1 MAHHHNTSVNLDEK
15 FVFSSEIKKKLFI
28 LIGVGVILVIIG
40 IFLAKY
46 QEEHGHHSEHSSAET
61 TLVVDAHAS
70 VAHTTE
76 DVSAHGEAVAEDKA
90 EAHATDGE
98 EVHAGHGAE
107 VHAEGAEH
115 HKPIW
120 ALRLIKDLWQN
131 NIFFAGIAVMGVFFV
146 AFNYVA
152 WAGWS
157 AGLKRVPSAFGNYL
171 WVAAPLTILLFV
183 VFGHD
188 IFHWTHEDLYIVGS
202 EHYDELLA
210 GKRAFLNTPGF
221 IIRTMI
227 YFGLWILCW
236 TKLRS
241 YAKNEDLD
249 GDTKWWH
256 KSTITSSFFLIV
268 FGITSSM
275 AAWDWAMSIDPH
287 FFSTMFGWY
296 VFASWF
302 ITALA
307 FITLIVVVLKDNGYL
322 SIINEN
328 HLHDLGKF
336 IFAFSIFW
344 TYIWFEQF
352 LLIYYANIPE
362 EVGYFVQRLKTDAYT
377 PIFFLTLFLN
387 FFFPFLVLMTRG
399 SKRLGIM
406 LKIVCVVVILGH
418 WFDFY
423 MMTTPPILGQH
434 GGLDGIFFFMELGLG
449 MIFLGVFL
457 FMFLTALSKLNLIA
471 KNHPM
476 IQESIHHDV
485 F

>member
-1 MAHHHNTSVNLDEK
+1 MTHHHNTSVNLDEK

-28 LIGVGVILVIIG
+28 LIGIGIILTIIG

-46 QEEHGHHSEHSSAET
+46 QEDHAH
-61 TLVVDAHAS
+61 VD
-70 VAHTTE
+70 HTTKVADTHGGSYDTDHKE
-76 DVSAHGEAVAEDKA
+76 ASNGHLEHAKDKTSTGVSKTNTHES
-90 EAHATDGE
+90 
-98 EVHAGHGAE
+98 EVHGTE
-107 VHAEGAEH
+107 VHHGGHES
-115 HKPIW
+115 KPVW
-120 ALRLIKDLWQN
+120 ALRLIKNLWLN

-157 AGLKRVPSAFGNYL
+157 AGIQRIPSAFGNYL
-171 WVAAPLTILLFV
+171 WVAAPLTIVLFV

-188 IFHWTHEDLYIVGS
+188 LFHWTHEDLYIKGNKD
-202 EHYDELLA
+202 YDELLV
-210 GKRAFLNTPGF
+210 GKSAFLNTPFF
-221 IIRTMI
+221 IIRTII
-227 YFGLWILCW
+227 YFGLWLFSW
-236 TKLRS
+236 TTLRK
-241 YAKNEDLD
+241 YQKNEDLSP
-249 GDTKWWH
+249 DTKWWH
-256 KSTITSSFFLIV
+256 KSVVTSAFFLIF

-275 AAWDWAMSIDPH
+275 SAWDWAMSMDPH

-302 ITALA
+302 VTALA
-307 FITLIVVVLKDNGYL
+307 FITLIVVILKDNGYL

-328 HLHDLGKF
+328 HLHDLGKLT
-336 IFAFSIFW
+336 FAFSIFW

-362 EVGYFVQRLKTDAYT
+362 EVGYFVQRLKSDAYT

-399 SKRLGIM
+399 AKRLGIM

-423 MMTTPPILGQH
+423 MMTTPPVLGQH
-434 GGLDGIFFFMELGLG
+434 GGLDGIFMFMELGLG
-449 MIFLGVFL
+449 MIFIGIFL
-457 FMFLTALSKLNLIA
+457 FMFFTALSKLNLIP

-476 IQESIHHDV
+476 IQESVHHDV

>member
-15 FVFSSEIKKKLFI
+15 FVFSAEIKKKLFM
-28 LIGVGVILVIIG
+28 LIGAGVILVIIG
-40 IFLAKY
+40 IFLAMNS
-46 QEEHGHHSEHSSAET
+46 GHHAEHADATSAVLVADAHSS
-61 TLVVDAHAS
+61 DAHA
-70 VAHTTE
+70 AE
-76 DVSAHGEAVAEDKA
+76 APAHGEAHGS
-90 EAHATDGE
+90 EAHA
-98 EVHAGHGAE
+98 
-107 VHAEGAEH
+107 AEGH
-115 HKPIW
+115 HGGHDAKPTW

-131 NIFFAGIAVMGVFFV
+131 NIFFAGISIMGVFFL

-157 AGLKRVPSAFGNYL
+157 AGIKRIPSAFGNYL
-171 WVAAPLTILLFV
+171 WVAFPLTLVLFIF
-183 VFGHD
+183 FGHD
-188 IFHWTHEDLYIVGS
+188 LFHWTHASLYDPS
-202 EHYDELLA
+202 SPDYDELLV
-210 GKRAFLNTPGF
+210 GKSAFLNTPFF
-221 IIRTMI
+221 IGRTVV
-227 YFGLWILCW
+227 YFALWLLCW
-236 TKLRS
+236 STLRK

-249 GDTKWWH
+249 GDVKWWH
-256 KSTITSSFFLIV
+256 KSVVTSAFFLII
-268 FGITSSM
+268 FGVTSSM
-275 AAWDWAMSIDPH
+275 SAWDWAMSMDPH

-302 ITALA
+302 VTALA
-307 FITLIVVVLKDNGYL
+307 FITLIVVILKDNGYL
-322 SIINEN
+322 AIVNEN

-399 SKRLGIM
+399 AKRLSIM

-423 MMTTPPILGQH
+423 MITTPPVLNQE
-434 GGLDGIFFFMELGLG
+434 GGLDGIFLFMELGLG
-449 MIFLGVFL
+449 MIFVGVFL
-457 FMFLTALSKLNLIA
+457 FMVLTALAKLNLIA
-471 KNHPM
+471 KHHPM
-476 IQESIHHDV
+476 IQESVHHDV

>member
-28 LIGVGVILVIIG
+28 LIGVGVILTIIG
-40 IFLAKY
+40 VFLAKY
-46 QEEHGHHSEHSSAET
+46 QEDHAHAEHASVTT
-61 TLVVDAHAS
+61 TLVADAHAAES
-70 VAHTTE
+70 HTSDAHTPEATSAHA
-76 DVSAHGEAVAEDKA
+76 DAHGEAV
-90 EAHATDGE
+90 
-98 EVHAGHGAE
+98 
-107 VHAEGAEH
+107 HAEHGGEH
-115 HKPIW
+115 GHAKPTW
-120 ALRLIKDLWQN
+120 ALRLIKNLWQN
-131 NIFFAGIAVMGVFFV
+131 NIFFAGIAAMGIFFV

-157 AGLKRVPSAFGNYL
+157 AGVQRIPSAFGNYL
-171 WVAAPLTILLFV
+171 WVAAPLTVVLFV
-183 VFGHD
+183 AFGHD
-188 IFHWTHEDLYIVGS
+188 LFHWTHEYLYVEGT
-202 EHYDELLA
+202 EAYDELLA
-210 GKRAFLNTPGF
+210 GKQAFLNTPFF
-221 IIRTMI
+221 IVRTVI
-227 YFGLWILCW
+227 YFALWLFSW
-236 TKLRS
+236 TTLRK
-241 YAKNEDLD
+241 YQKNEDID
-249 GDTKWWH
+249 ADVKWWH
-256 KSTITSSFFLIV
+256 KSVVTSAFFLIF
-268 FGITSSM
+268 FGVTSSM
-275 AAWDWAMSIDPH
+275 CAWDWAMSMDPH

-302 ITALA
+302 VSALA
-307 FITLIVVVLKDNGYL
+307 FITLIIVILKDNGYL

-336 IFAFSIFW
+336 VFAFSIFW

-362 EVGYFVQRLKTDAYT
+362 EVGYFVQRLKSDAYT

-423 MMTTPPILGQH
+423 MITTPPVLGQH
-434 GGLDGIFFFMELGLG
+434 GGLDGIFLFMELGLG
-449 MIFLGVFL
+449 MVFVGVFL
-457 FMFLTALSKLNLIA
+457 FMVLTALSKLNLIA

-476 IQESIHHDV
+476 IEESVHHDV

>member
-15 FVFSSEIKKKLFI
+15 FVFSSEIKKKLFM
-28 LIGVGVILVIIG
+28 LIGAGVILVIIG
-40 IFLAKY
+40 IFLAMNS
-46 QEEHGHHSEHSSAET
+46 GHHGAEHADAATS
-61 TLVVDAHAS
+61 TLTADAHAS
-70 VAHTTE
+70 
-76 DVSAHGEAVAEDKA
+76 DAHGA
-90 EAHATDGE
+90 AHAATE
-98 EVHAGHGAE
+98 AAHAGHGDA
-107 VHAEGAEH
+107 HAEGHGGHGE
-115 HKPIW
+115 KPTW

-131 NIFFAGIAVMGVFFV
+131 NIFFAGIAAMGIFFV

-157 AGLKRVPSAFGNYL
+157 AAVQRIPSAFGNYL
-171 WVAAPLTILLFV
+171 WVAAPLTVVLFV
-183 VFGHD
+183 AFGHD
-188 IFHWTHEDLYIVGS
+188 LFHWTHESLYDPKS
-202 EHYDELLA
+202 ADYDELLD
-210 GKRAFLNTPGF
+210 GKKAFLNVPFF
-221 IIRTMI
+221 IGRTI
-227 YFGLWILCW
+227 VYFALWLFSW
-236 TKLRS
+236 STLRK
-241 YAKNEDLD
+241 YQKNEDIAAD
-249 GDTKWWH
+249 VKWWH
-256 KSTITSSFFLIV
+256 KSTVTSAFFLIF
-268 FGITSSM
+268 FGVTSSM
-275 AAWDWAMSIDPH
+275 CAWDWAMSMDPH

-302 ITALA
+302 VTALA
-307 FITLIVVVLKDNGYL
+307 FVTLIIVVLKENGYL
-322 SIINEN
+322 AIVNEN

-344 TYIWFEQF
+344 TYVWFEQF

-423 MMTTPPILGQH
+423 MITTPPVLKQE
-434 GGLDGIFFFMELGLG
+434 GGLDGIFLFMELGLG
-449 MIFLGVFL
+449 MIFVGVFL
-457 FMFLTALSKLNLIA
+457 FMVLTALAKLNLIA
-471 KNHPM
+471 KHHPM
-476 IQESIHHDV
+476 IEESIHHDV

>member
-28 LIGVGVILVIIG
+28 LVGVGVILTIIG
-40 IFLAKY
+40 VFLAKY
-46 QEEHGHHSEHSSAET
+46 QEDHPHGAAHESADK
-61 TLVVDAHAS
+61 TLVVDAHAADS
-70 VAHTTE
+70 HTS
-76 DVSAHGEAVAEDKA
+76 D
-90 EAHATDGE
+90 AHATE
-98 EVHAGHGAE
+98 APAHAEAGHGAE
-107 VHAEGAEH
+107 AHAEHSAEH
-115 HKPIW
+115 HSKPIW
-120 ALRLIKDLWQN
+120 ALRLIKNLWLN

-157 AGLKRVPSAFGNYL
+157 AGIQRIPSAFGNYL
-171 WVAAPLTILLFV
+171 WVAAPLTIVLFV

-188 IFHWTHEDLYIVGS
+188 LFHWTHENLYDLNDK
-202 EHYDELLA
+202 ENYDELLV
-210 GKRAFLNTPGF
+210 GKAAFLNVPFF
-221 IIRTMI
+221 IIRTII
-227 YFGLWILCW
+227 YFGLWLFSW
-236 TKLRS
+236 TTLRK
-241 YAKNEDLD
+241 YQMNEDLAP
-249 GDTKWWH
+249 DTKWWH
-256 KSTITSSFFLIV
+256 KSVVTSAFFLIF

-275 AAWDWAMSIDPH
+275 SAWDWAMSMDPH

-302 ITALA
+302 VTALA
-307 FITLIVVVLKDNGYL
+307 FITLIVVILKENGYL

-328 HLHDLGKF
+328 HLHDLGKLT
-336 IFAFSIFW
+336 FAFSIFW

-362 EVGYFVQRLKTDAYT
+362 EVGYFVQRLKSDAYT

-399 SKRLGIM
+399 AKRLGIM

-423 MMTTPPILGQH
+423 MMTTPPVLGQH
-434 GGLDGIFFFMELGLG
+434 GGLDGIFIFMELGLG
-449 MIFLGVFL
+449 MVFIGIFL
-457 FMFLTALSKLNLIA
+457 FMFFKPFQSLDRIYVRS
-471 KNHPM
+471 
-476 IQESIHHDV
+476 
-485 F
+485 

>member
-15 FVFSSEIKKKLFI
+15 FVFSAEIKKKLFL
-28 LIGVGVILVIIG
+28 LIGAGVILVLIG
-40 IFLAKY
+40 IFLARY
-46 QEEHGHHSEHSSAET
+46 SENHSGHHADAASTSLMTA
-61 TLVVDAHAS
+61 DAHAS
-70 VAHTTE
+70 
-76 DVSAHGEAVAEDKA
+76 D
-90 EAHATDGE
+90 AHATHGDA
-98 EVHAGHGAE
+98 HAAGHGE
-107 VHAEGAEH
+107 HAEGGHGE

-157 AGLKRVPSAFGNYL
+157 AGIQRIPSAFGNYL
-171 WVAAPLTILLFV
+171 WVAAPLTLVLFG

-188 IFHWTHEDLYIVGS
+188 LFHWTHEDLYIKGT
-202 EHYDELLA
+202 EHYDELLD
-210 GKRAFLNTPGF
+210 GKKAFLNTPFF
-221 IIRTMI
+221 IVRIII
-227 YFGLWILCW
+227 YFGLWLFSW
-236 TKLRS
+236 TTLRK
-241 YAKNEDLD
+241 YQKNEDIAAD
-249 GDTKWWH
+249 AKWWH
-256 KSTITSSFFLIV
+256 KSVVTSAFFLIF
-268 FGITSSM
+268 FGVTSSM
-275 AAWDWAMSIDPH
+275 CAWDWAMSMDPH

-302 ITALA
+302 VSALA
-307 FITLIVVVLKDNGYL
+307 FITLIVIILKDNGYL
-322 SIINEN
+322 AIINEN

-344 TYIWFEQF
+344 TYVWFEQF

-399 SKRLGIM
+399 AKRLSIM

-423 MMTTPPILGQH
+423 MITTPPVLNQA
-434 GGLDGIFFFMELGLG
+434 GGLDGIFLFMELGLG
-449 MIFLGVFL
+449 MIFVGVFL
-457 FMFLTALSKLNLIA
+457 FMVLTALAKLNLIA

-476 IQESIHHDV
+476 IQESVHHDV

>member
-28 LIGVGVILVIIG
+28 LIGVGVILTIIG
-40 IFLAKY
+40 VFLAKY
-46 QEEHGHHSEHSSAET
+46 QEDHKHGAE
-61 TLVVDAHAS
+61 HAS
-70 VAHTTE
+70 
-76 DVSAHGEAVAEDKA
+76 AVAASLVAEHEA
-90 EAHATDGE
+90 GHATEAHAHSDAAAHGHGE
-98 EVHAGHGAE
+98 EAHAEHGA
-107 VHAEGAEH
+107 H
-115 HKPIW
+115 HDSKPVW

-131 NIFFAGIAVMGVFFV
+131 NIFFAGIAAMGIFFV

-157 AGLKRVPSAFGNYL
+157 AGVQRIPSAFGNYL
-171 WVAAPLTILLFV
+171 WVAGPLTIILFLA
-183 VFGHD
+183 FGHD
-188 IFHWTHEDLYIVGS
+188 LFHWTHENLYDPTDK
-202 EHYDELLA
+202 EHYDELLD
-210 GKRAFLNTPGF
+210 GKKAFLNTPFF
-221 IIRTMI
+221 IVRTII
-227 YFGLWILCW
+227 YFGLWLFSW
-236 TKLRS
+236 TTLRK
-241 YAKNEDLD
+241 YQKNEDLAA
-249 GDTKWWH
+249 DTKWWH
-256 KSTITSSFFLIV
+256 KSVVTSAFFLIF
-268 FGITSSM
+268 FGVTSSM
-275 AAWDWAMSIDPH
+275 SAWDWAMSMDPH

-302 ITALA
+302 VTALA
-307 FITLIVVVLKDNGYL
+307 FITLIIVILKDNGYL

-362 EVGYFVQRLKTDAYT
+362 EVGYFVQRLKSDAYT

-399 SKRLGIM
+399 AKRLSIM

-418 WFDFY
+418 WFDFF
-423 MMTTPPILGQH
+423 MITTPPVLGQN
-434 GGLDGIFFFMELGLG
+434 GGLDGIFLFLELGLG
-449 MIFLGVFL
+449 MVFVGVFL
-457 FMFLTALSKLNLIA
+457 FMVLTALAKLNLIA

-476 IQESIHHDV
+476 IEESVHHDV

>member
-28 LIGVGVILVIIG
+28 LIGVGVLLVIIG
-40 IFLAKY
+40 VFLAKY
-46 QEEHGHHSEHSSAET
+46 QEEHPHTEHSGIST
-61 TLVVDAHAS
+61 TLVVGTHATDSHTSEAHAS
-70 VAHTTE
+70 ETSE
-76 DVSAHGEAVAEDKA
+76 HGHSDAASV
-90 EAHATDGE
+90 HGE
-98 EVHAGHGAE
+98 EVA
-107 VHAEGAEH
+107 HAEHGGEH
-115 HKPIW
+115 HSKPIW

-157 AGLKRVPSAFGNYL
+157 AGIQRIPSAFGNYL

-188 IFHWTHEDLYIVGS
+188 LFHWTHEDLYNPNDK
-202 EHYDELLA
+202 EHYDELLV
-210 GKRAFLNTPGF
+210 GKSAFLNTPF
-221 IIRTMI
+221 FLIRTAI
-227 YFGLWILCW
+227 YFGLWLFSW
-236 TKLRS
+236 TTLRK
-241 YAKNEDLD
+241 YQKNEDIAA
-249 GDTKWWH
+249 DTKWWH
-256 KSTITSSFFLIV
+256 KSVVTSAFFLIF

-275 AAWDWAMSIDPH
+275 SAWDWAMSMDPH

-302 ITALA
+302 VTALA
-307 FITLIVVVLKDNGYL
+307 FITLIVVILKDNGYL

-362 EVGYFVQRLKTDAYT
+362 EVGYFVQRLKSDAYT

-423 MMTTPPILGQH
+423 MITTPPILGKH
-434 GGLDGIFFFMELGLG
+434 GGLDGIFLFMELGLG
-449 MIFLGVFL
+449 MVFVGVFL

-476 IQESIHHDV
+476 IQESVHHDV

>member
-15 FVFSSEIKKKLFI
+15 FVFSAEIKKKLFI

-40 IFLAKY
+40 VFLAMY
-46 QEEHGHHSEHSSAET
+46 QENHAHGGHGE
-61 TLVVDAHAS
+61 HAS
-70 VAHTTE
+70 VTT
-76 DVSAHGEAVAEDKA
+76 SLVAD
-90 EAHATDGE
+90 AHATDAHAAEAPHGDAHAHAE
-98 EVHAGHGAE
+98 AGHEAHGDHGA
-107 VHAEGAEH
+107 
-115 HKPIW
+115 HKPTW

-157 AGLKRVPSAFGNYL
+157 AGIQRIPSAFGNYL
-171 WVAAPLTILLFV
+171 WVAAPLTIVLFV

-188 IFHWTHEDLYIVGS
+188 LFHWTHEDLYDKTS
-202 EHYDELLA
+202 AHYDPLLD
-210 GKRAFLNTPGF
+210 GKKAFLNTPF
-221 IIRTMI
+221 FLARTVI
-227 YFGLWILCW
+227 YFALWLFSW
-236 TKLRS
+236 TTLRK
-241 YAKNEDLD
+241 YQKNEDLSP
-249 GDTKWWH
+249 DTKWWH
-256 KSTITSSFFLIV
+256 KSVVTSAFFLIF
-268 FGITSSM
+268 FGVTSSM
-275 AAWDWAMSIDPH
+275 SAWDWAMSMDPH

-302 ITALA
+302 VSALA
-307 FITLIVVVLKDNGYL
+307 FITLIVVLLKDNGYL

-336 IFAFSIFW
+336 VFAFSIFW

-399 SKRLGIM
+399 SKRMGIM

-423 MMTTPPILGQH
+423 MITTPPVLNQS
-434 GGLDGIFFFMELGLG
+434 GGLDGIFLFMELGLA
-449 MIFLGVFL
+449 MVFVGVFL
-457 FMFLTALSKLNLIA
+457 FMVLTALSRLQLIP

-476 IQESIHHDV
+476 IEESVHHDV

>member
-15 FVFSSEIKKKLFI
+15 FVFSAEIKKKLFL
-28 LIGVGVILVIIG
+28 LIGAGVILVIIG

-46 QEEHGHHSEHSSAET
+46 QEDH
-61 TLVVDAHAS
+61 AHADHGS
-70 VAHTTE
+70 A
-76 DVSAHGEAVAEDKA
+76 AHGASYATDHKPASGGHLEDSHDKTRTAAHETEAHGTAEVHGA
-90 EAHATDGE
+90 EAHHGG
-98 EVHAGHGAE
+98 HAS
-107 VHAEGAEH
+107 
-115 HKPIW
+115 KPIW

-157 AGLKRVPSAFGNYL
+157 AGIQRIPSAFGNYL
-171 WVAAPLTILLFV
+171 WVAAPLTVGLFI

-188 IFHWTHEDLYIVGS
+188 LFHWTHEDLYVEGS

-210 GKRAFLNTPGF
+210 GKKAFLNTPF
-221 IIRTMI
+221 FLSRTVI
-227 YFGLWILCW
+227 YFALWLFSW
-236 TKLRS
+236 TTLRK
-241 YAKNEDLD
+241 YQKNEDLAP
-249 GDTKWWH
+249 DTKWWH
-256 KSTITSSFFLIV
+256 KSVVTSAFFLIF
-268 FGITSSM
+268 FGVTSSTS
-275 AAWDWAMSIDPH
+275 AWDWAMSMDPH

-302 ITALA
+302 VSALA
-307 FITLIVVVLKDNGYL
+307 FVTLIVIILKENGYL

-336 IFAFSIFW
+336 VFAFSIFW
-344 TYIWFEQF
+344 TYVWFEQF

-399 SKRLGIM
+399 SKRMGIM

-423 MMTTPPILGQH
+423 MITTPPVLNQA
-434 GGLDGIFFFMELGLG
+434 GGLDGIFLFMELGLA
-449 MIFLGVFL
+449 MIFVGVFL
-457 FMFLTALSKLNLIA
+457 FMVLTALSKLQLIP

-476 IQESIHHDV
+476 IEESVHHDV

>member
-28 LIGVGVILVIIG
+28 LIGVGVILTIIG
-40 IFLAKY
+40 VFLAKY
-46 QEEHGHHSEHSSAET
+46 QEDHKHGAE
-61 TLVVDAHAS
+61 HAS
-70 VAHTTE
+70 AVAASLVAEHTPE
-76 DVSAHGEAVAEDKA
+76 APAHGEAVDAHGSEAHGVDAHGSEAHGA
-90 EAHATDGE
+90 EAHEG
-98 EVHAGHGAE
+98 GHE
-107 VHAEGAEH
+107 STPV
-115 HKPIW
+115 W
-120 ALRLIKDLWQN
+120 AKRLIKDLWQN
-131 NIFFAGIAVMGVFFV
+131 NIFFAGIAAMGIFFV

-157 AGLKRVPSAFGNYL
+157 AGIQRIPSAFGNYL

-183 VFGHD
+183 VFKHD
-188 IFHWTHEDLYIVGS
+188 LFHWTHEDLYIKGS
-202 EHYDELLA
+202 AHYDELLV
-210 GKRAFLNTPGF
+210 GKRAFLDDNFF
-221 IIRTMI
+221 IGRTVV
-227 YFGLWILCW
+227 YFGLWLFSW
-236 TKLRS
+236 TTLRK
-241 YAKNEDLD
+241 YQKNEDLAP
-249 GDTKWWH
+249 DTKWWH
-256 KSTITSSFFLIV
+256 KSVVTSAFFLIF
-268 FGITSSM
+268 FGVTSSM
-275 AAWDWAMSIDPH
+275 SAWDWAMSMDPH

-302 ITALA
+302 VTALA
-307 FITLIVVVLKDNGYL
+307 FITLIVIILKDNGYL

-362 EVGYFVQRLKTDAYT
+362 EVGYFVQRLKSDAYT
-377 PIFFLTLFLN
+377 PLFFLTLFLN

-399 SKRLGIM
+399 AKRLSIM

-423 MMTTPPILGQH
+423 MITTPPVLGQD
-434 GGLDGIFFFMELGLG
+434 GGLDGIFLFLELGLG
-449 MIFLGVFL
+449 MVFVGVFL
-457 FMFLTALSKLNLIA
+457 FMVLTALAKLNLIA

-476 IQESIHHDV
+476 IEESVHHDV

>member
-28 LIGVGVILVIIG
+28 LIGVGVILTIIG
-40 IFLAKY
+40 VFLAKY
-46 QEEHGHHSEHSSAET
+46 QEDHAHAEHHAQAVATS
-61 TLVVDAHAS
+61 LVADAHADAHATEAPVHGEVDAHGS
-70 VAHTTE
+70 E
-76 DVSAHGEAVAEDKA
+76 AHGAEAHGTEAHGA
-90 EAHATDGE
+90 EAHAEG
-98 EVHAGHGAE
+98 GHHE
-107 VHAEGAEH
+107 
-115 HKPIW
+115 KPVW
-120 ALRLIKDLWQN
+120 AKRLIKDLWQN
-131 NIFFAGIAVMGVFFV
+131 NIFFAGIAAMGIFFV

-157 AGLKRVPSAFGNYL
+157 AGIQRIPSAFGNYL
-171 WVAAPLTILLFV
+171 WVAAPLTLVLFI

-188 IFHWTHEDLYIVGS
+188 LFHWTHDYLYNPKDPR
-202 EHYDELLA
+202 YDELLD
-210 GKRAFLNTPGF
+210 GKSAFLNNGF
-221 IIRTMI
+221 FIGRTVV
-227 YFGLWILCW
+227 YFGLWLFSW
-236 TKLRS
+236 TTLRK
-241 YAKNEDLD
+241 YQKNEDIAAD
-249 GDTKWWH
+249 AKWWH
-256 KSTITSSFFLIV
+256 KSVVTSAFFLIF
-268 FGITSSM
+268 FGVTSSM
-275 AAWDWAMSIDPH
+275 SAWDWAMSMDPH

-302 ITALA
+302 VTALA

-344 TYIWFEQF
+344 TYVWFEQF

-377 PIFFLTLFLN
+377 PMFFLTLFLN

-423 MMTTPPILGQH
+423 MITTPPVLGQN
-434 GGLDGIFFFMELGLG
+434 GGLDGIFLFLELGLG
-449 MIFLGVFL
+449 MIFVGVFL
-457 FMFLTALSKLNLIA
+457 FMVLTALAKLNLIA

-476 IQESIHHDV
+476 IQESVHHDV

>member
-28 LIGVGVILVIIG
+28 LIGAGVILLIIG
-40 IFLAKY
+40 IFLA
-46 QEEHGHHSEHSSAET
+46 QNVGNHTEHADALST
-61 TLVVDAHAS
+61 TLV
-70 VAHTTE
+70 
-76 DVSAHGEAVAEDKA
+76 A
-90 EAHATDGE
+90 EAHEA
-98 EVHAGHGAE
+98 HGDAAHAE
-107 VHAEGAEH
+107 VHADAAAGDHAEAGAN
-115 HKPIW
+115 HKPTW
-120 ALRLIKDLWQN
+120 LLRLIKNLWHN

-157 AGLKRVPSAFGNYL
+157 AGIKRVPSAFGNYL
-171 WVAAPLTILLFV
+171 WVAAPLTLVLFI

-188 IFHWTHEDLYIVGS
+188 LFHWTHEYLYDPTDAR
-202 EHYDELLA
+202 YDELLV
-210 GKRAFLNTPGF
+210 GKEAFLNTTFF
-221 IIRTMI
+221 IIRTAI

-236 TKLRS
+236 TQLRK
-241 YAKNEDLD
+241 YAKNEDID
-249 GDTKWWH
+249 ADVKWWH
-256 KSTITSSFFLIV
+256 KSVVTSAFFLIIFAV
-268 FGITSSM
+268 TSSM
-275 AAWDWAMSIDPH
+275 CAWDWAMSMDPH

-302 ITALA
+302 VTALA
-307 FITLIVVVLKDNGYL
+307 FITLFVLILKDNGYL
-322 SIINEN
+322 GMINEN

-377 PIFFLTLFLN
+377 PIFYLTLILN

-399 SKRLGIM
+399 AKRLSIM

-423 MMTTPPILGQH
+423 MMTTPPVLGQN
-434 GGLDGIFFFMELGLG
+434 GGLDGIFFFMELGIA
-449 MIFLGVFL
+449 MIFLGLFL
-457 FMFLTALSKLNLIA
+457 YMVLTALAKLNLIA

-476 IQESIHHDV
+476 IQESVHHDV

>member
-15 FVFSSEIKKKLFI
+15 FVFSAEIKKKLFL
-28 LIGVGVILVIIG
+28 LIGSGVILVIIG
-40 IFLAKY
+40 IFLAMYSGSGHHEEHAAADTHGASYASDHEHAKGGHLEDAHDKTRTAAHETPHADVE
-46 QEEHGHHSEHSSAET
+46 QGEHGHH
-61 TLVVDAHAS
+61 
-70 VAHTTE
+70 
-76 DVSAHGEAVAEDKA
+76 
-90 EAHATDGE
+90 
-98 EVHAGHGAE
+98 
-107 VHAEGAEH
+107 
-115 HKPIW
+115 KPVW

-157 AGLKRVPSAFGNYL
+157 AGIQRIPSAFGNYL
-171 WVAAPLTILLFV
+171 WVAAPLTLVLFIF
-183 VFGHD
+183 FGHD
-188 IFHWTHEDLYIVGS
+188 LFHWTHESLYDPTSS
-202 EHYDELLA
+202 EYDELLDS
-210 GKRAFLNTPGF
+210 KKAFLNTPFF
-221 IIRTMI
+221 IGRTVV
-227 YFGLWILCW
+227 YFALWLFSW
-236 TKLRS
+236 TTLRK
-241 YAKNEDLD
+241 YQKNEDLSP
-249 GDTKWWH
+249 DTKWWH
-256 KSTITSSFFLIV
+256 KSVVTSAFFLIF
-268 FGITSSM
+268 FGVTSSM
-275 AAWDWAMSIDPH
+275 SAWDWAMSMDPH

-302 ITALA
+302 VSALA
-307 FITLIVVVLKDNGYL
+307 FITLIVVILKDNGYL

-336 IFAFSIFW
+336 VFAFSIFW

-399 SKRLGIM
+399 SKRMGIM

-423 MMTTPPILGQH
+423 MITTPPVLNQS
-434 GGLDGIFFFMELGLG
+434 GGLDGIFLFMELGLA
-449 MIFLGVFL
+449 MVFVGVFL
-457 FMFLTALSKLNLIA
+457 FMVLTALSKLNLIA

-476 IQESIHHDV
+476 IEESVHHDV